1 MEQISFLPEPEYTPE
16 PEPIHIGQRIWGCD
30 YGSGYFHLHCDG
42 RYIKV
47 TPDQFAALSFATAGD
62 VVVIENA
69 HMQPKARSLA
79 QVFTYEE
86 LAAIKT
92 EAERR
97 DIAIRLW
104 FHSQTP
110 KWRAILKMGDK
121 SDEIDAKTIYSI
133 IQLRGLDGLQ
143 HFNPRSGYPPRIQ
156 WAHEQIKDMNLWL
169 NNARMDYAAKNCAA
183 FHLYFDK
190 ARPAIQTMLLRNQT
204 DKKISIDLY
213 QDCTKWWIVPGHWL
227 PNEHKNGL
235 SLWAAFVASDGTTR
249 KYNGMVPGVKFVM
262 QELLRQRP
270 NHFMGGVARSNIM
283 HHSFKNEVIAHMKT
297 RKKKTKEDDKTILPL
312 HEYTPQQLE
321 QFLAF
326 RHRYRKA
333 MTITLH
339 AMRQYLIERDV
350 V

>member
-1 MEQISFLPEPEYTPE
+1 MEQISFLPEPEPTPE
-16 PEPIHIGQRIWGCD
+16 PEPIHIGQRVWGCD

-42 RYIKV
+42 NYRKV
-47 TPDQFAALSFATAGD
+47 MPEQFAALSFASAGD

-79 QVFTYEE
+79 QVFTYDE
-86 LAAIKT
+86 LVAIKT

-97 DIAIRLW
+97 DITIRLW

-110 KWRAILKMGDK
+110 KWRAMLKMGDK

-133 IQLRGLDGLQ
+133 IQHRGLDGLQ
-143 HFNPRSGYPPRIQ
+143 HFNPRSSYPPRIE
-156 WAHEQIKDMNLWL
+156 WAHDQIKDMNLWL
-169 NNARMDYAAKNCAA
+169 NNARMDYGAKNCAA

-190 ARPAIQTMLLRNQT
+190 ARPAIQTMLLRDQAN
-204 DKKISIDLY
+204 KKISIDLY
-213 QDCTKWWIVPGHWL
+213 KDCTKWWIAPGHWA
-227 PNEHKNGL
+227 PSEHKNGL

-249 KYNGMVPGVKFVM
+249 KCKGQIPGVKFVM

-283 HHSFKNEVIAHMKT
+283 HHSFKNEAIAHVKT

-312 HEYTPQQLE
+312 HEYDQQ
-321 QFLAF
+321 QMKMFLAL
-326 RHRYRKA
+326 RRRYRKA
-333 MTITLH
+333 MTTTLH

>member
-42 RYIKV
+42 IYRKV
-47 TPDQFAALSFATAGD
+47 IPEQFAGLSFATAGD

-79 QVFTYEE
+79 QVFTYDE
-86 LAAIKT
+86 LVAIKL

-97 DIAIRLW
+97 DITIRLW

-110 KWRAILKMGDK
+110 KWRAMLGMGNK

-133 IQLRGLDGLQ
+133 IHHRGLDGLQ

-156 WAHEQIKDMNLWL
+156 WAHEQIKDMNEWL
-169 NNARMDYAAKNCAA
+169 NIARCDYQAINCPAFQDYIKKARVAVQTIILRQMNAGLHSRELTKNCSKWFLKSTRA
-183 FHLYFDK
+183 K
-190 ARPAIQTMLLRNQT
+190 
-204 DKKISIDLY
+204 
-213 QDCTKWWIVPGHWL
+213 QD
-227 PNEHKNGL
+227 EHIYGL
-235 SLWAAFVASDGTTR
+235 SLWAAFVKSDGKTR
-249 KYNGMVPGVKFVM
+249 KYKEQIPGVKFVM

-270 NHFMGGVARSNIM
+270 NHFKGGTARSNIM
-283 HHSFKNEVIAHMKT
+283 HHHFRNLVIAELGT
-297 RKKKTKEDDKTILPL
+297 RASKKKL
-312 HEYTPQQLE
+312 HELNGLE
-321 QFLAF
+321 REKFIAF
-326 RHRYRKA
+326 RQRYRKA
-333 MTITLH
+333 MTTTLH

>member
-1 MEQISFLPEPEYTPE
+1 MEQISFLPEPA
-16 PEPIHIGQRIWGCD
+16 PIPAPQPIQIGQRVWGCD

-42 RYIKV
+42 IYRKV
-47 TPDQFAALSFATAGD
+47 MPEQFAALSFATAGD

-79 QVFTYEE
+79 QVFTFEE
-86 LAAIKT
+86 LTAIKL

-97 DIAIRLW
+97 DITIRLW

-133 IQLRGLDGLQ
+133 IQHRGLDGLQ

-156 WAHEQIKDMNLWL
+156 WAHDQIKDMNLWL

-213 QDCTKWWIVPGHWL
+213 KDCTEWWIVPGHWL
-227 PNEHKNGL
+227 PSEHKNAL

-312 HEYTPQQLE
+312 HEYTPQQLK

-333 MTITLH
+333 MTTTLH
-339 AMRQYLIERDV
+339 AMRQYLVERDV

>member
-16 PEPIHIGQRIWGCD
+16 PELIHIGQRIWGCD

-42 RYIKV
+42 KYLRVI
-47 TPDQFAALSFATAGD
+47 PDQFAALSFATAGD

-79 QVFTYEE
+79 QVFTFEE
-86 LAAIKT
+86 LTAIKA

-110 KWRAILKMGDK
+110 KWRAMLKMGDK

-133 IQLRGLDGLQ
+133 IQHRGLDGLQ

-156 WAHEQIKDMNLWL
+156 WAHEQIKDMNEWL
-169 NNARMDYAAKNCAA
+169 NIARCDYQAKNCPA
-183 FHLYFDK
+183 FQFYIK
-190 ARPAIQTMLLRNQT
+190 NARIATQTIIHRQMTAKLLSPYIA
-204 DKKISIDLY
+204 K
-213 QDCTKWWIVPGHWL
+213 DCNYWFLKDYKSKQK
-227 PNEHKNGL
+227 EHIYGL
-235 SLWAAFVASDGTTR
+235 SLWAAFVRSDGNAR
-249 KYNGMVPGVKFVM
+249 KFDGQIPGVKFVM

-270 NHFMGGVARSNIM
+270 NHFKGGTARSNIM
-283 HHSFKNEVIAHMKT
+283 HHHFRNLVIAELGT
-297 RKKKTKEDDKTILPL
+297 RVSKKKL
-312 HEYTPQQLE
+312 HEFNRFEHEKFIT
-321 QFLAF
+321 F

-333 MTITLH
+333 MTTTLH
-339 AMRQYLIERDV
+339 AMRQYLVERDV